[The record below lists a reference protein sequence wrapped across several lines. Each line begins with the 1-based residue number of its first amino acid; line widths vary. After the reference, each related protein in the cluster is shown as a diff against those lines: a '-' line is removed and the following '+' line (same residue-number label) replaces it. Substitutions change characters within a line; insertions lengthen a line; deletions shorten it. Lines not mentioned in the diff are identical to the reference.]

1 MRVFENKFIIID
13 FFEEKS
19 YFKVIRKGFD
29 NEFSDEEYKYL
40 IVQWKDQ
47 IVMHKPTFQLV
58 DYLNFF
64 KPIPVNMQKWI
75 NENLLAPS
83 YEAGLKK
90 VAFIISRDFYAQVS
104 LEQLMLEKEGKKFR
118 IKYFGNEA
126 DAEKWL
132 FEDNN

>member
-1 MRVFENKFIIID
+1 
-13 FFEEKS
+13 
-19 YFKVIRKGFD
+19 
-29 NEFSDEEYKYL
+29 
-40 IVQWKDQ
+40 
-47 IVMHKPTFQLV
+47 MHKPTFQLV

-118 IKYFGNEA
+118 IKYFGNET